1 MGLSARA
8 KVLISLIKEVKAKR
22 VAEIGLGRGRT
33 TRAVLESDCSDIIE
47 EYWAVD
53 PWSTAHS
60 RDAWCRD
67 QSFFDK
73 EAWDVYRYMCFFPQ
87 LKVVRM
93 TSIEASKLFLH
104 YERYVA
110 GKYFDLVFIDAE
122 HDYDNVKRDI
132 LAWYPLVK
140 EGGIICG
147 HDYASREL
155 GVIKAVD
162 EIYGE
167 NNVEVIR
174 PGSVWWVQK
183 GLVGKKQYIDRETG
197 IWDLKIAKKRHRCD
211 DKLAEYIAT
220 TYKSV
225 NSIADVGCGKG
236 DYCKYLKEY
245 GVPIVHGYEGTVD
258 IKEIAVYDDIIVI
271 DLTKRRYVGIDYD
284 LVLCLEVGEH
294 VPQKYEQVFIDNIC
308 EFMNKD
314 LILSWAIPGQGGAGH
329 FNEQPNKYI
338 IDEFAKRGL
347 TFDKDASTKLRDA
360 ASFKWF
366 KNTLMKFKK
375 V

>member
-8 KVLISLIKEVKAKR
+8 EVLISLIKEVKAKR

-33 TRAVLESDCSDIIE
+33 TRAVLESDCNDIIE

-53 PWSTAHS
+53 PWSIAHS

-67 QSFFDK
+67 QNFFDK

-87 LKVVRM
+87 LKVIRM
-93 TSIEASKLFLH
+93 TSVEASKLFSH
-104 YERYVA
+104 YEKYVA

-147 HDYASREL
+147 HDYASREP
-155 GVIKAVD
+155 GVVKAVN
-162 EIYGE
+162 EVYGE
-167 NNVEVIR
+167 DNIKVIH
-174 PGSVWWVQK
+174 PGSVWVK
-183 GLVGKKQYIDRETG
+183 RGLMAKKQYIDRETG
-197 IWDLKIAKKRHRCD
+197 IWDLKIAKKRHRYD
-211 DKLAEYIAT
+211 DKLVEYIAA
-220 TYKSV
+220 TYKPAKSV
-225 NSIADVGCGKG
+225 ADLGCGKG
-236 DYCKYLKEY
+236 DYCKYLKEH
-245 GVPIVHGYEGTVD
+245 GIPLVHGYEGTPD
-258 IKEIAVYDDIIVI
+258 IKKISTYDDITVI
-271 DLTKRRYVGIDYD
+271 DLTKRRYVGTSYD

-294 VPQKYEQVFIDNIC
+294 IPQKYEQILIDNIC
-308 EFMNKD
+308 EFIGKD

-329 FNEQPNKYI
+329 FNEQPNEYI
-338 IDEFAKRGL
+338 IDEFTKRGL
-347 TFDKDASTKLRDA
+347 IFDEDSSMRLRDA

-366 KNTLMKFKK
+366 KNTLMKFEG